1 MAFVYFRAV
10 GVGQLTFNHKGTKMK
25 KYMQKALH
33 LAVFALIAL
42 TGITVVTYATQTK
55 FDRLRAEL
63 TSDVSTIGDFKT
75 ALRDKERRMQCM
87 TQNVYWEAAS
97 EPAEGKIA
105 VAQVVMNRVASGK
118 FPADP
123 CQVIHQK
130 NVVYE
135 RVLCQFSWYC
145 ENTSKTRPV
154 HKKLWAESEEAVKM
168 VMIDGFRLPELKD
181 ALYYHADYVNPQ
193 WNKKQVTKIGRHIFY
208 KDKG

>member
-1 MAFVYFRAV
+1 
-10 GVGQLTFNHKGTKMK
+10 MK
-25 KYMQKALH
+25 KYMQTALH
-33 LAVFALIAL
+33 LAMFALIAFA
-42 TGITVVTYATQTK
+42 GITVVTYTTQTK
-55 FDRLRAEL
+55 FDRLRTEL
-63 TSDVSTIGDFKT
+63 TGNVSTIGDFKA

-145 ENTSKTRPV
+145 ETTSKTRPV

>member
-1 MAFVYFRAV
+1 
-10 GVGQLTFNHKGTKMK
+10 MK
-25 KYMQKALH
+25 NYMQRILH
-33 LAVFALIAL
+33 LAIFVLIAV
-42 TGITVVTYATQTK
+42 TGITVVTYTTQTK
-55 FDRLRAEL
+55 FDRLRADL
-63 TSDVSTIGDFKT
+63 TNSVSTIGDFK
-75 ALRDKERRMQCM
+75 AAMRDKERRMQCM

-105 VAQVVMNRVASGK
+105 VAQVVMNRVESGK

-123 CQVIHQK
+123 CQVVYQK

-168 VMIDGFRLPELKD
+168 VMIEGFRLPELKD

-193 WNKKQVTKIGRHIFY
+193 WNKKQVAKIGRHIFY
-208 KDKG
+208 KDRT

>member
-1 MAFVYFRAV
+1 L
-10 GVGQLTFNHKGTKMK
+10 GNWTFNHEGTKMK

-33 LAVFALIAL
+33 LAVFALIAFI
-42 TGITVVTYATQTK
+42 GITVVTYATQTK
-55 FDRLRAEL
+55 FDRLRSEL
-63 TSDVSTIGDFKT
+63 TGNVSTIGDFKT

-105 VAQVVMNRVASGK
+105 VAQVVMNRVESGK
-118 FPADP
+118 YPNDP
-123 CQVIHQK
+123 CQVVFQK

-145 ENTSKTRPV
+145 ESTSRTRPV

-193 WNKKQVTKIGRHIFY
+193 WNKKQVAKIGRHIFY
-208 KDKG
+208 KDKV